1 MAAPPGPIIE
11 PDSSLEI
18 KNLMEIKFLVI
29 CLVDVLELIRGD
41 KEEPLS
47 LQSLDGLSNLSFIFL
62 FTYVFLLTS
71 LLFLWLPTSILFN
84 AIIASRDIFM

>member
-18 KNLMEIKFLVI
+18 KNLMEIKFLVF
-29 CLVDVLELIRGD
+29 CLVDVLELKRGD
-41 KEEPLS
+41 KEAPLS

-71 LLFLWLPTSILFN
+71 LLFLWLPTSILFR
-84 AIIASRDIFM
+84 AIIVSRDIFM